1 MLTHRA
7 MTMLWAAALLV
18 LHCTRDFSVEPVQ
31 SQARELTPLEKHLTE
46 ADNRFGLKLFAEL
59 AKEDLG
65 KNVFIS
71 PLSVALA
78 LGMAYN
84 GAAGTTEGALRH
96 TLEFG
101 ELSAAEINSSF
112 QSLLSLLSQLDP
124 SVTMEIANSV
134 WYRLGF
140 AVEQEFVR
148 LNQTYL
154 NAEVRSLDFAS
165 PAALGIINAW
175 VRDKTRG
182 QISSIVDRINPG
194 AMLYLIN
201 AIYFKGTWTRE
212 FDPDLTRDDQFTAAD
227 GSMAP
232 CRMMAQEGEFSY
244 FEDEEVQ
251 AVDLPYG
258 NRMFSMVVVLPKS
271 GVSLQA
277 LSGALDAERWNQWMG
292 RFATRK
298 GSVQMPK
305 FRLEYEASLNRAL
318 AALGMAEAFTVRA
331 NFTCIN
337 PQGGLYISEVK
348 HKSFVEVDEKGTE
361 AAAVTAVVIIRVT
374 SVDPSF
380 FVMRVDRPFLFAI
393 RERHSG
399 TILFVG
405 RILSLA

>member
-1 MLTHRA
+1 MIRHRA
-7 MTMLWAAALLV
+7 MSMLWVAALLV
-18 LHCTRDFSVEPVQ
+18 VHCTRDFSVEPVQ
-31 SQARELTPLEKHLTE
+31 SQVRELTPLEKHLTE
-46 ADNRFGLKLFAEL
+46 ADNRCGLKLFAEL
-59 AKEDLG
+59 AKEESG

-84 GAAGTTEGALRH
+84 GAAGTTEAALRH

-101 ELSAAEINSSF
+101 ELSGEEINSSF

-124 SVTMEIANSV
+124 SVTMQIANSV

-140 AVEQEFVR
+140 SVEQEFVR

-154 NAEVRSLDFAS
+154 NAEVRGLDFDS
-165 PAALGIINAW
+165 PTAPGTINAW
-175 VRDKTRG
+175 VNDKTHGR
-182 QISSIVDRINPG
+182 ISSIVDRIDPLT
-194 AMLYLIN
+194 MLYLIN
-201 AIYFKGTWTRE
+201 AIYFKGTWTRK

-227 GSMAP
+227 GALVP

-258 NRMFSMVVVLPKS
+258 NRMFSMVVVLPKG

-277 LSGALDAERWNQWMG
+277 LSGTLDAERWNQWMG

-298 GSVQMPK
+298 GSLQMPK
-305 FRLEYEASLNRAL
+305 FKLAYEASLKRAL
-318 AALGMAEAFTVRA
+318 AALGMAEAFSDTA
-331 NFTCIN
+331 NFTRIN
-337 PQGGLYISEVK
+337 PRGGLYISEVK

-361 AAAVTAVVIIRVT
+361 AAAVTAVVIGVT

-399 TILFVG
+399 AILFIG
-405 RILSLA
+405 RILTLA